1 MLEDVVGDRGRI
13 SPVAQLM
20 FGFCWTSQSRP
31 KTTWQEL
38 STLVT
43 RKVHVSRGK
52 LGIRNEVLTE
62 CKIRPVTEADPSN
75 KVNFKGFFK
84 EVVFT
89 LYLLTKS
96 VLIKDRLQPESRRTK
111 IGSLDNEGKGIFKTN
126 CKRFE
131 SKGRVQEK
139 AKISTESNFGEDG
152 HSPDSGTMPSF
163 LFPSCWKFLRTCSQH
178 IL

>member
-1 MLEDVVGDRGRI
+1 M
-13 SPVAQLM
+13 
-20 FGFCWTSQSRP
+20 
-31 KTTWQEL
+31 
-38 STLVT
+38 VT
-43 RKVHVSRGK
+43 KKFHVSRDK

-62 CKIRPVTEADPSN
+62 CEIHLVTKADLSN
-75 KVNFKGFFK
+75 RVNTEGFFK
-84 EVVFT
+84 GVVFT

-96 VLIKDRLQPESRRTK
+96 ILIKDWLQLELRRTK

-131 SKGRVQEK
+131 SKGIVQEK

-163 LFPSCWKFLRTCSQH
+163 LFPSCWKFLLTCSQH
-178 IL
+178 VL